1 MQIEIIRRI
10 SQLKMGAFQPLRF
23 PLWPR
28 RVSRIILITLWAPLT
43 SHLSRVYCFRSEPCP
58 SQLISDLYW
67 LILTHTKLFFLLC
80 LSIAVQMRG
89 GECFRAYQAIFAQLP
104 VPVWLSDNPPLRF
117 APKLGR
123 AAGRRTGSCVLL
135 PGPQDLLRTRSHGKC
150 YQWSWFTQI

>member
-1 MQIEIIRRI
+1 ML
-10 SQLKMGAFQPLRF
+10 SSPFF

-89 GECFRAYQAIFAQLP
+89 GECFRAYQAIFACPTILP
-104 VPVWLSDNPPLRF
+104 S
-117 APKLGR
+117 
-123 AAGRRTGSCVLL
+123 VLL
-135 PGPQDLLRTRSHGKC
+135 PSWGRLLGELGAVSSLLVPKTCFAPVPTASVTSGRGSLRSSMGGQRKAPC
-150 YQWSWFTQI
+150 